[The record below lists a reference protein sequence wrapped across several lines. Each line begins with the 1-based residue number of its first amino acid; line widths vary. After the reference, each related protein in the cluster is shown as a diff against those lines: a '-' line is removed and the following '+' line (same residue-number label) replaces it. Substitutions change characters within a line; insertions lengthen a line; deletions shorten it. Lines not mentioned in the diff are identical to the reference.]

1 MEFFRFGLND
11 YGLAVLTFFMLLA
24 PAAFYIMAL
33 MEGRTGRA
41 MMGAGLALHAVSIA
55 HRGALLG
62 WLPLT
67 EKYDNISFMAFA
79 AAVLYYFVSRND
91 RNEKLRSL
99 GRYALPLICGIIFVA
114 LKFRTI
120 NTISPFMQTNWFM
133 AHSMFY
139 FISYAFFAIAACLG
153 THYVVSGESEYEVAQ
168 YRLLSL
174 GWILLSVSLLCG
186 SVWFYLAYGTYW
198 LWTSKEMW
206 ISITWLF
213 VGLYL
218 HARLMRPLHGVPA
231 AVMGVFVFGVALFT
245 YFGVGT
251 VIPSPPTQF

>member
-1 MEFFRFGLND
+1 
-11 YGLAVLTFFMLLA
+11 MLLA

-33 MEGRTGRA
+33 MEGRAGRA
-41 MMGAGLALHAVSIA
+41 MFGTGLALHALSIA
-55 HRGALLG
+55 HRGAVLG

-67 EKYDNISFMAFA
+67 EKHDNISFMAFVTA
-79 AAVLYYFVSRND
+79 LVFWYISRID
-91 RNEKLRSL
+91 RNEKFKSL
-99 GRYALPLICGIIFVA
+99 GRYALPLICGMIFVA
-114 LKFRTI
+114 LKFHTI
-120 NTISPFMQTNWFM
+120 NTMSPFMQTPWFF
-133 AHSMFY
+133 AHSLFY

-153 THYVVSGESEYEVAQ
+153 THYVISGESEYEVME

-174 GWILLSVSLLCG
+174 GWILLSVSLFAG
-186 SVWFYLAYGTYW
+186 SVWFYFAYGTYW

-218 HARLMRPLHGVPA
+218 HARLMRSLHGVPA

>member
-1 MEFFRFGLND
+1 M
-11 YGLAVLTFFMLLA
+11 LTFFMLLA
-24 PAAFYIMAL
+24 PAVFYIMAL
-33 MEGRTGRA
+33 MEGRAGRV
-41 MMGAGLALHAVSIA
+41 MLGAGLALHALSIA

-67 EKYDNISFMAFA
+67 EKYDNISFMAFVTA
-79 AAVLYYFVSRND
+79 IVFWYISRND
-91 RNEKLRSL
+91 RRNQRNEKFGSL
-99 GRYALPLICGIIFVA
+99 ARYALPLICVMLFVS
-114 LKFRTI
+114 LKFHTI
-120 NTISPFMQTNWFM
+120 NSISPFMQTPWFF
-133 AHSMFY
+133 AHSFFY
-139 FISYAFFAIAACLG
+139 FVSYAFFAIAACLG
-153 THYVVSGESEYEVAQ
+153 THYVVSGDSQYEVLQ

-174 GWILLSVSLLCG
+174 GWILLSVSLFAG
-186 SVWFYLAYGTYW
+186 SVWFYFAYGTYW

-218 HARLMRPLHGVPA
+218 HARLMRSLYGVPA
-231 AVMGVFVFGVALFT
+231 AVMGVLVFGVALFT